1 MEENLKN
8 KKILFI
14 LQRDWAIKHGF
25 EIIKKLK
32 ENGALVSV
40 IAFKKSI
47 ESYIN
52 FQKEYTRVLLRSQK

>member
-40 IAFKKSI
+40 IEFKKS
-47 ESYIN
+47 
-52 FQKEYTRVLLRSQK
+52 L